1 MAARATEEMS
11 REMLIAGPMRNGGC
25 SPRSNPGGG
34 MALRIHPNYPE
45 EPSDTETREDGS
57 DGRGRHRREWVDDRP
72 MGSLLRRDNDGS
84 SYACEENREVLPVP
98 GSRQRGARG

>member
-1 MAARATEEMS
+1 
-11 REMLIAGPMRNGGC
+11 MLPSVQSWRRDGTTH
-25 SPRSNPGGG
+25 SP
-34 MALRIHPNYPE
+34 PNYPE
-45 EPSDTETREDGS
+45 EPSDTGTREDGS

-84 SYACEENREVLPVP
+84 SYAREENREVLPVP